1 MQKILTVKDVK
12 EILGCGINQAYALVN
27 QEDFPKV
34 KIGRKICIPEDE
46 FEKWI
51 LTYLRKE
58 YKVV

>member
-1 MQKILTVKDVK
+1 MQRILTVKDIK

-34 KIGRKICIPEDE
+34 KIGKRMYIPEAE
-46 FEKWI
+46 FEKWM